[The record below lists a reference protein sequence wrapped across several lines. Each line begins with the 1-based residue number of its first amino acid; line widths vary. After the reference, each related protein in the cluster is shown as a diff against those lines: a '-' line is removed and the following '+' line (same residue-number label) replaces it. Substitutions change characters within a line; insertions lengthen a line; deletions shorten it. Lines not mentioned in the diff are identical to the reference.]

1 MKTLDMRL
9 AEHAASLRYEQI
21 PDQAIEK
28 AKIFILDSLGVG
40 VAGGSVPES
49 ALMMQTI
56 QRWGEGQ
63 SVSVWGQ
70 QQKLPMGQ
78 GIMMNAFQIHCQEFD
93 CLHEGAVLHAMATLL
108 PTLIA
113 ECEAR
118 SGVSGK
124 QLITAVVAGVDVACY
139 IGVASKLGLRFFR
152 PATSGGFG
160 AVAGL
165 ANLRGYDS
173 HTTLQA
179 LGHQLGQVSGTMQAH
194 TEGSAVLPLQV
205 AFNARAA
212 MQSCDLA
219 QSGITGL
226 QQPIT
231 GKFGYL
237 PMFESEWALQPH
249 IDGLGSRWM
258 INELSHK
265 PFPSGRATHG
275 GIEGLMT
282 LRELH
287 GFGPDEVSEIVVR
300 GPSLIN
306 HLVNRPPLPEPGPNY
321 ARLCMPFAL
330 AKVLQHGAPDPSHYR
345 GDELT
350 DSRTFELSRRVR
362 MEKDDNPDPNA
373 LSPQRVTV
381 KLKDGRELSHDIPSM
396 LASPTRPLVR
406 ERQLRKFLRCW
417 DLSALPLGDPQGLI
431 DRVDRLEALQDVNSL
446 VSFMRPQQPT

>member
-1 MKTLDMRL
+1 MKTLDTRL
-9 AEHAASLRYEQI
+9 AEHAATLKFEQL
-21 PDQAIEK
+21 PAQAIEK

-40 VAGGSVPES
+40 VAGGSVPETS
-49 ALMMQTI
+49 KLLETVRHWGDGQT
-56 QRWGEGQ
+56 
-63 SVSVWGQ
+63 VSVWGQ

-108 PTLIA
+108 PVLIA
-113 ECEAR
+113 ESEAR
-118 SGVSGK
+118 GGITGK
-124 QLITAVVAGVDVACY
+124 QLITAVVAGVDIACY
-139 IGVASKLGLRFFR
+139 IGVSSKLGLLFFR
-152 PATSGGFG
+152 PSTSGGFG

-165 ANLRGYDS
+165 ANLRGLDS

-194 TEGSAVLPLQV
+194 TEGSVVLPLQV

-237 PMFESEWALQPH
+237 PMFESEWALEPH

-258 INELSHK
+258 INEISHK

-275 GIEGLMT
+275 GIEGLMA
-282 LRELH
+282 LRDLY
-287 GFGPDEVSEIVVR
+287 GFGPDDVTEIVVQ

-306 HLVNRPPLPEPGPNY
+306 HLVNRPPMQSPGPNY

-330 AKVLQHGAPDPSHYR
+330 AKVLQHGRPDLSHYR
-345 GDELT
+345 GE
-350 DSRTFELSRRVR
+350 ELSDPRTYELSKRVR

-381 KLKDGRELSHDIPSM
+381 ILKDGRVVSHDISSM
-396 LASPTRPLVR
+396 LASPSRPLDR

-417 DLSALPLGDPQGLI
+417 DFSAHPLGDPQALI
-431 DRVDRLEALQDVNSL
+431 GQVDHLEALEDVTEL
-446 VSFMRPQQPT
+446 VRLMSPKS

>member
-1 MKTLDMRL
+1 MKTLDLRL
-9 AEHAASLRYEQI
+9 AEHASKLSFEQL
-21 PDQAIEK
+21 PAHAIEK

-40 VAGGSVPES
+40 IAGSSVPETKK
-49 ALMMQTI
+49 LLETL
-56 QRWGEGQ
+56 RNWGDGR

-70 QQKLPMGQ
+70 THRLAMGQ

-108 PTLIA
+108 PVLMA
-113 ECEAR
+113 ESQAR
-118 SGVSGK
+118 GGITGK
-124 QLITAVVAGVDVACY
+124 QLITAVVAGVDIACY

-173 HTTLQA
+173 NTTLQA

-194 TEGSAVLPLQV
+194 TEGSVVLPLQV
-205 AFNARAA
+205 AHNARAA

-219 QSGITGL
+219 RAGITGL
-226 QQPIT
+226 QEPLT

-237 PMFESEWALQPH
+237 PMFESEWNLEQH
-249 IDGLGSRWM
+249 IVGLGSRWM
-258 INELSHK
+258 INEVSHK

-275 GIEGLMT
+275 GIEGLIV
-282 LRELH
+282 LRDKH
-287 GFGPDEVSEIVVR
+287 GFGPDDVKEIVVR

-306 HLVNRPPLPEPGPNY
+306 HLVNRPPMPSPGPNY

-330 AKVLQHGAPDPSHYR
+330 AKVLQHGSPDLSHYR
-345 GDELT
+345 GDELK
-350 DSRTFELSRRVR
+350 DPRTYELSRLVR

-373 LSPQRVTV
+373 LSPQRVMVT
-381 KLKDGRELSHDIPSM
+381 LKNGSVVSHDVPSM
-396 LASPTRPLVR
+396 LASPSRPLDR
-406 ERQLRKFLRCW
+406 TRQLRKFLRCW
-417 DLSALPLGDPQGLI
+417 DFSAQPLGDPMALVAQ
-431 DRVDRLEALQDVNSL
+431 VDHLETLQDVTSL
-446 VSFMRPQQPT
+446 VTQMSPNG

>member
-1 MKTLDMRL
+1 MNTLDARL
-9 AEHAASLRYEQI
+9 AQHAATLTY
-21 PDQAIEK
+21 DQLPAQTIEK

-40 VAGGSVPES
+40 VAGASVPET
-49 ALMMQTI
+49 ARLLDTVKQ
-56 QRWGEGQ
+56 WGEGG

-70 QQKLPMGQ
+70 HHRLPMGQ

-108 PTLIA
+108 PALMA
-113 ECEAR
+113 ECEVR
-118 SGVSGK
+118 GGISGK
-124 QLITAVVAGVDVACY
+124 QLITAVVAGVDIACY
-139 IGVASKLGLRFFR
+139 IGVASRLGLRFFR

-160 AVAGL
+160 AAAGL
-165 ANLRGYDS
+165 ANLRGYDG

-194 TEGSAVLPLQV
+194 TEGSVVLPLQV

-219 QSGITGL
+219 RSGITGL

-237 PMFESEWALQPH
+237 PMFESEWDLESH
-249 IDGLGSRWM
+249 IHGLGTRWM
-258 INELSHK
+258 INEISHK

-275 GIEGLMT
+275 GIEGLMA
-282 LRELH
+282 LRDAH
-287 GFGPDEVSEIVVR
+287 GFGADDVVEVVVR

-306 HLVNRPPLPEPGPNY
+306 HLVNRPPMPAPGPNY

-330 AKVLQHGAPDPSHYR
+330 AKLLQHGSPDLSHYR
-345 GDELT
+345 GAELT
-350 DSRTFELSRRVR
+350 DPRTYELSQRVR

-373 LSPQRVTV
+373 LSPQVVTV
-381 KLKDGRELSHDIPSM
+381 TLKNGKVHSHQIPSM
-396 LASPTRPLVR
+396 LASPSRPLDR
-406 ERQLRKFLRCW
+406 DHQLRKFLRCW
-417 DLSALPLGDPQGLI
+417 EFSAATLGDPHELI
-431 DRVDRLEALQDVNSL
+431 HQVDHLETINDVRHILSML
-446 VSFMRPQQPT
+446 RPKS

>member
-1 MKTLDMRL
+1 MKSLDMRL
-9 AEHAASLRYEQI
+9 AEHAATLRFEQL
-21 PDQAIEK
+21 PAQAIEK

-40 VAGGSVPES
+40 VAGSSVPETRQLLDTVS
-49 ALMMQTI
+49 HWGDGQT
-56 QRWGEGQ
+56 
-63 SVSVWGQ
+63 VSVWGQ
-70 QQKLPMGQ
+70 PDRLAMGQ

-108 PTLIA
+108 PVLIG
-113 ECEAR
+113 ESQAR
-118 SGVSGK
+118 GGVSGRK
-124 QLITAVVAGVDVACY
+124 LISAVVAGVDIACY
-139 IGVASKLGLRFFR
+139 IGVSSKLGLRFFR

-194 TEGSAVLPLQV
+194 TEGSVVLPLQV

-212 MQSCDLA
+212 LQSCDLA
-219 QSGITGL
+219 RAGITGL

-237 PMFESEWALQPH
+237 PMFEADWDLEKH
-249 IDGLGSRWM
+249 IDGLGTRWM
-258 INELSHK
+258 INEISHK

-275 GIEGLMT
+275 GIEGLMA
-282 LRELH
+282 LRDAH
-287 GFGPDEVSEIVVR
+287 GFGPDDVVEVIVR

-306 HLVNRPPLPEPGPNY
+306 HLVNRPTMPSPGPNY

-330 AKVLQHGAPDPSHYR
+330 AKVLQHGTPDLSHYR
-345 GDELT
+345 GDALS
-350 DSRTFELSRRVR
+350 DPRTYDLSQRVR

-373 LSPQRVTV
+373 LSPQSVTV
-381 KLKDGRELSHDIPSM
+381 RLKDGRVVKHEIPSM
-396 LASPTRPLVR
+396 LASPTRPLDR
-406 ERQLRKFLRCW
+406 DRQLSKFLRCW
-417 DLSALPLGDPQGLI
+417 DFSAKPLGDPYALI
-431 DRVDRLEALQDVNSL
+431 DQIDHLEDLDDVTDL
-446 VSFMRPQQPT
+446 VETLTPKG

>member
-9 AEHAASLRYEQI
+9 AEHAATLKYEQL
-21 PDQAIEK
+21 PAQAIEK

-40 VAGGSVPES
+40 VAGGSVPETQ
-49 ALMMQTI
+49 ALLETV
-56 QRWGEGQ
+56 RHWGDGQ

-70 QQKLPMGQ
+70 SHRLPMGQ

-108 PTLIA
+108 PVLIA
-113 ECEAR
+113 EAQVR
-118 SGVSGK
+118 GGITGK

-165 ANLRGYDS
+165 ANLRGYDG

-194 TEGSAVLPLQV
+194 TEGSVVLPMQV

-219 QSGITGL
+219 HSGITGL

-237 PMFESEWALQPH
+237 PMFESEWDLEKH
-249 IDGLGSRWM
+249 IDGLGARWM
-258 INELSHK
+258 INEISHK

-275 GIEGLMT
+275 GIEGLMV
-282 LRELH
+282 LRDAH
-287 GFGPDEVSEIVVR
+287 RFGPDDVREVIVR

-306 HLVNRPPLPEPGPNY
+306 HLVNRPPMPNPGPNY

-330 AKVLQHGAPDPSHYR
+330 AKVLQHGSPDLSHYR
-345 GDELT
+345 GDELA
-350 DSRTFELSRRVR
+350 DPRTYELSTRVR

-373 LSPQRVTV
+373 LSPQSVTV
-381 KLKDGRELSHDIPSM
+381 TLTDGSAFTHAIPSM
-396 LASPTRPLVR
+396 LASPARPLDR

-417 DLSALPLGDPQGLI
+417 DFSAQPLGDPQALVAQ
-431 DRVDRLEALQDVNSL
+431 VDQLESLQDVTTL
-446 VSFMRPQQPT
+446 VRLMSPKT